1 MYLKTFVLLSNYDNH
16 KHYENNNNARTN
28 NDTDPHYSE
37 TNITSPDNA
46 KTANR

>member
-16 KHYENNNNARTN
+16 KHHNNNNARTN
-28 NDTDPHYSE
+28 NDTIPDYSE